1 MPDHRPRVEGLAEQ
15 GGLAETGAGGQRGET
30 AGGGSAEPPLEV
42 WASDGSHRVCSP
54 GGDGCLLVSPNFA
67 SGDPQRRR
75 MVEQSSSGLIGG
87 EKPPDWHR
95 SLGTF
100 LLQHRTHVRYDG
112 SPDRGVS
119 LGIDDLIAAPLLE
132 QRRERVL
139 HLQPGRV
146 VEMIG
151 DLGTGM
157 TRLGLRLLAEHSRVA
172 PVVAVDLRGWIS
184 PAAAWETGVVPE
196 RLVVVRCPDPS
207 LWPKV
212 TAVLLE
218 GVRALYTEVP
228 TRVKDQDIRRLAS
241 LARARRVA
249 VAMRS
254 TGHGLPSGVAHLRLR
269 AIGVT
274 WEGADRGHGRL
285 KRRRLVLE
293 ASGKGVSG
301 IPRMIEVEDEG
312 TDALRVVSDVVVDQT
327 RRAVG

>member
-1 MPDHRPRVEGLAEQ
+1 
-15 GGLAETGAGGQRGET
+15 
-30 AGGGSAEPPLEV
+30 
-42 WASDGSHRVCSP
+42 
-54 GGDGCLLVSPNFA
+54 
-67 SGDPQRRR
+67 
-75 MVEQSSSGLIGG
+75 
-87 EKPPDWHR
+87 
-95 SLGTF
+95 
-100 LLQHRTHVRYDG
+100 
-112 SPDRGVS
+112 

-132 QRRERVL
+132 QRQDGIL
-139 HLQPGRV
+139 HLQPGRL
-146 VEMIG
+146 VEMVG
-151 DLGTGM
+151 DPGTGL

-184 PAAAWETGVVPE
+184 PVAAWETGVIPE

-212 TAVLLE
+212 TAALLE

-228 TRVKDQDIRRLAS
+228 ARVKDQDIRRLAS

-254 TGHGLPSGVAHLRLR
+254 TGNGLPSGVAYLRLR

-285 KRRRLVLE
+285 KRRRLVME

-301 IPRMIEVEDEG
+301 IPRILEVEDEG
-312 TDALRVVSDVVVDQT
+312 TDALRVVSDVVVDQA